1 MKKKYSYADLAII
14 MVLYNQKISESK
26 TYKTLLRSFQNIALT
41 EHIDLFIYDN
51 SPVPMPENMASELDV
66 FNITYTSD
74 VDNPGIT
81 KAYNEG
87 FKWAKSQGLN
97 WILLLDQDTEMSNNA
112 IEHYVKA
119 INKENKISVFAPILL
134 LSNNKIFSPFKQIF
148 RKGFHPSVVN
158 PGINKLSKLTPVNS
172 GLLLKTELFELAEGY
187 DENIKLDFADI
198 SFIDRV
204 KKHVRYMYV
213 INTVFLQDFSN
224 DTLDVE
230 PKINRFKIYCAD
242 SKIIKR
248 INIFDLISFPM
259 LALVRGLS
267 LSVKYKNYQ
276 FIKIWFSL
284 YIVSK

>member
-148 RKGFHPSVVN
+148 RKGFHPSVV
-158 PGINKLSKLTPVNS
+158 
-172 GLLLKTELFELAEGY
+172 
-187 DENIKLDFADI
+187 
-198 SFIDRV
+198 
-204 KKHVRYMYV
+204 
-213 INTVFLQDFSN
+213 
-224 DTLDVE
+224 
-230 PKINRFKIYCAD
+230 
-242 SKIIKR
+242 
-248 INIFDLISFPM
+248 
-259 LALVRGLS
+259 
-267 LSVKYKNYQ
+267 
-276 FIKIWFSL
+276 
-284 YIVSK
+284 